1 MPSLFVERNRTH
13 SACCCGRCTMWL
25 ASCVC
30 ECLRARRPLRAAAGP
45 RRAPAPSAQRP
56 PEANALATAATRS
69 ERTRSRELTPTP
81 GSTVPDG
88 NAHKHT
94 ATHGRLEQICPPLP
108 GAKPKPCTQCAGAIL
123 GVPSGISCSGVVRR
137 GGGEPPVTPQLA
149 RPRPRAAQPERS
161 SRSSPLDGLQV
172 WGFKDARRRD
182 SSRALC
188 GAVAKASRRAGD

>member
-1 MPSLFVERNRTH
+1 MHDVACVLRLRVFACASSTTRGGRTLTG
-13 SACCCGRCTMWL
+13 A
-25 ASCVC
+25 
-30 ECLRARRPLRAAAGP
+30 
-45 RRAPAPSAQRP
+45 SAQRP

-69 ERTRSRELTPTP
+69 ERTRSRELTPRPAVQYQMAMHTNTRP
-81 GSTVPDG
+81 
-88 NAHKHT
+88 HT
-94 ATHGRLEQICPPLP
+94 ADSSKYAPRYQGQNQNP
-108 GAKPKPCTQCAGAIL
+108 AQQCAGAIL
-123 GVPSGISCSGVVRR
+123 GVPSGIRRNQLQRGVVRR

-149 RPRPRAAQPERS
+149 RPRARAAQPERS